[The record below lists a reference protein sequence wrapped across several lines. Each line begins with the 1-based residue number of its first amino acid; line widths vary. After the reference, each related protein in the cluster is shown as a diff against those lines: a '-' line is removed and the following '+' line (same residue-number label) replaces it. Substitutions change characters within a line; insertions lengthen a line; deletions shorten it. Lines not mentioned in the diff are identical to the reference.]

1 MECKEIEKKISAF
14 LQGEMDHRE
23 MEAFIFHMEECEGCY
38 EELSIQYLVEKGMER
53 LEDGNAL
60 DLNKE
65 LNNKM
70 NEAKRRIK
78 FYHSIQTGLLFWGII
93 AVLSILLFLL
103 IKVII

>member
-1 MECKEIEKKISAF
+1 MECKEIEKRISTF
-14 LQGEMDHRE
+14 LQGNMERRE
-23 MEAFIFHMEECEGCY
+23 MEAFILHMEECESCY

-65 LNNKM
+65 LNNRM
-70 NEAKRRIK
+70 NEARRRVK
-78 FYHSIQTGLLFWGII
+78 LYHSLQTGLLFWGII
-93 AVLSILLFLL
+93 AVLSILLFWL